1 MLKRTGTGIVIVAAL
16 VLTAFALGA
25 FAPYYNL
32 FIAGMVDLVAG
43 ELVDVTVESE
53 NLIVTR
59 ILPESSTGN
68 QVVTTN
74 GYLLQL
80 SYLLLAAVVVG
91 ARLLDV
97 RWRRA
102 LAIATLAVIPM
113 SHLLGVWLDTLEV
126 TDTDQWVRTSKT
138 VTLAWSLIPVIPM
151 MASLMVQRV
160 YLEGRDRGGG
170 RGARKL
176 VTGQ

>member
-32 FIAGMVDLVAG
+32 FIAGTVDLVAG

-53 NLIVTR
+53 NLIITR

-80 SYLLLAAVVVG
+80 SYLLLVAVVVG

-102 LAIATLAVIPM
+102 LAIATLVVIPM

-126 TDTDQWVRTSKT
+126 KDTDQWVRTSKT

-151 MASLMVQRV
+151 MASLMLQRV
-160 YLEGRDRGGG
+160 YLEGRNRGGG
-170 RGARKL
+170 RRVRKL